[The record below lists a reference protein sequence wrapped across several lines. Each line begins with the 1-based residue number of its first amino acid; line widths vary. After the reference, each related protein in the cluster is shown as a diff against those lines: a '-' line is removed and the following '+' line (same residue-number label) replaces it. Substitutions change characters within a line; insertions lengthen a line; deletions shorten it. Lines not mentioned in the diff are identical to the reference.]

1 MKSKTIF
8 KKLGE
13 KVSKVLDKV
22 DFQYEYRIARLKKS
36 MEDSKERREKL
47 IELSLIHI

>member
-8 KKLGE
+8 LKKLGE

-22 DFQYEYRIARLKKS
+22 DFQYEYKIARLKKVWKILR
-36 MEDSKERREKL
+36 KEEKNL
-47 IELSLIHI
+47 